1 MAFQISTP
9 AHAVKTPQEIASFD
23 QAQRLLINYKMKQY
37 LVTGYDFQD
46 EAALDRRMAV
56 RPQHLEG
63 VKKLKA
69 AGNYVIGGAMLSE
82 EGRMVGST
90 MILQFETPEELNAW
104 KDSEVYIT
112 GKVWE
117 KVNVQLFKVAE
128 V

>member
-1 MAFQISTP
+1 M
-9 AHAVKTPQEIASFD
+9 
-23 QAQRLLINYKMKQY
+23 MKQY

-46 EAALDRRMAV
+46 EAALERRMAV

-82 EGRMVGST
+82 EGRMIGST
-90 MILQFETPEELNAW
+90 MIVQFESLADLNGW
-104 KDSEVYIT
+104 LDSEVYIS

-117 KVNVQLFKVAE
+117 KVNVKPFKVAE

>member
-1 MAFQISTP
+1 
-9 AHAVKTPQEIASFD
+9 
-23 QAQRLLINYKMKQY
+23 MKQY